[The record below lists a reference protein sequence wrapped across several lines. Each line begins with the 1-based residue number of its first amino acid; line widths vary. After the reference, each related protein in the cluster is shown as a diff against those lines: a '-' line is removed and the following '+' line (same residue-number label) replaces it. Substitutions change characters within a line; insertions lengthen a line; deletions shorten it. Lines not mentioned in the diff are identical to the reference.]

1 MFRFGSISKRYGAIF
16 FIFLLLSGLACFF
29 LAQRKFQIEH
39 GKMEMS
45 ILNQSNKITNV
56 LSKLLYKT
64 QSLASL
70 IIQNNGEIINFEKT
84 ATAIVDDSECR

>member
-1 MFRFGSISKRYGAIF
+1 MFRFGSISNRYGAIF
-16 FIFLLLSGLACFF
+16 CIFLLLSGLACFF
-29 LAQRKFQIEH
+29 LAQRKFQTEH
-39 GKMEMS
+39 DKMEMS
-45 ILNQSNKITNV
+45 ILNKSNEITNV

-84 ATAIVDDSECR
+84 ATAMVDDSECR

>member
-1 MFRFGSISKRYGAIF
+1 
-16 FIFLLLSGLACFF
+16 
-29 LAQRKFQIEH
+29 
-39 GKMEMS
+39 MS
-45 ILNQSNKITNV
+45 ILNKSNEITNV

-84 ATAIVDDSECR
+84 ATAMVDDSECR